1 MRKAILVFLVSMLL
15 LLGTFDSWSHVVT
28 GDAESIELHFFGEA
42 GQKVWDLEKNYA
54 GILKLIACG
63 NLSVV
68 ILRHIYSTGGAP
80 FYAEWWI
87 AVTTLQ
93 PDENGLIHELVLRTT
108 YPYPSIRKTHASSAN
123 YTPVSPEFGAKVMKE
138 FIDQDPNQYWVGFSN
153 DSLHV
158 VGPFLIYSRMPMD
171 FGITIILD
179 LNTANLMVAATGVW
193 MGSGSLLLPEGDG
206 EILFRIADIFKVARK
221 FGTKLSD
228 PNWDPEVDLNNDG
241 FVNIL
246 DIFMIARCFSAR

>member
-1 MRKAILVFLVSMLL
+1 V
-15 LLGTFDSWSHVVT
+15 
-28 GDAESIELHFFGEA
+28 ESIELHFFGEG
-42 GQKVWDLEKNYA
+42 GQNVWDLEKNYA
-54 GILKLIACG
+54 AMLGLTAYG

-68 ILRHIYSTGGAP
+68 ILHHVYSTGGAP
-80 FYAEWWI
+80 FYVEWWI
-87 AVTTLQ
+87 AATTLQ

-123 YTPVSPEFGAKVMKE
+123 YTPVSPDDGAKIIKE
-138 FIDQDPNQYWVGFSN
+138 FIDRDPNQYWVGFSN

-158 VGPFLIYSRMPMD
+158 VGPFLIYGRMPMD
-171 FGITIILD
+171 FRITIILN

-206 EILFRIADIFKVARK
+206 GVLVSIGNIFRVARK
-221 FGTKLSD
+221 FGVKLGD
-228 PNWDPEVDLNNDG
+228 PNWDPEADLNNDG

-246 DIFMIARCFSAR
+246 DIFMIARCF